1 MTDQSFLNYQ
11 SVFCPL
17 SSDITMPT
25 ELSGQIEKITF
36 SNEDTGFTIARV
48 KVKGRHDP
56 VTVVGTLMAPMPGEI
71 LDMRG
76 DWANH
81 PRFGLQFKVSDYK
94 TRVPA
99 TVDGIRKYLGSGM
112 IKGLGPVMAGRIVDQ
127 FGKKTLDVIDNQI
140 HLLAE
145 VDGIGPKR
153 IATISR
159 AWDAQSEIRGVMLFL
174 QSHGVSSG
182 YAAKIF
188 KQYGNQAIAVVKR
201 NPYRLAGDIFGIGFL
216 TADKIAAKLGF
227 AKDAELRVE
236 AGILYVLNQ
245 LSDEGHVYFP
255 YQPLI
260 SKCCGILGVDRHPVI
275 QALGNLALDQKIIIE
290 DINGSLDDG
299 KENHKAVYLARFHVC
314 ETGIARQ
321 LKLLVTGA
329 KSIRDIDAGK
339 AIDWVQGQLSI
350 TLAKKQITAI
360 IRAVEN
366 KVMVITGGPGT
377 GKTTIINAV
386 LKIFARLRATI
397 MLAAPTGRA
406 AKRMSEATGYE
417 AKTIHRL
424 LEYSLQKGGFQRTED
439 KPLDCDVLVIDE
451 ASMIDTLLMYHLLKA
466 VPPFATLILVGDVN
480 QLPSVG
486 AGNVLG
492 DIIASSA
499 VPVVALDKIFRQ
511 AKTSQIVVN
520 AHRINQ
526 GRSPSFN
533 AGQTTDSGNDF
544 YFIEQ
549 QDPDKV
555 LEIILELCKNRIPRR
570 FGFDPVDDIQVLTPM
585 HRGSVGAGNL
595 NQQLQAALNPGE
607 DGITRGERSY
617 RVNDKVMQIRNNY
630 DKDVFN
636 GDIGRVTAI
645 DGDSREVAVSV
656 DGREVVY
663 DFSDLDEIVPAYAVS
678 VHKSQGSEYPVVIIP
693 IVTQHYILLQRNL
706 IYTAVTRGKKLVIIV
721 GSRKAMAIGI
731 NNTKTRQ
738 RYTRLRH
745 RLSPA

>member
-1 MTDQSFLNYQ
+1 
-11 SVFCPL
+11 
-17 SSDITMPT
+17 MPT
-25 ELSGQIEKITF
+25 TLSGQIERITF
-36 SNEDTGFTIARV
+36 TNEETGFTIARV
-48 KVKGRHDP
+48 KIAGRHEP

-71 LDMRG
+71 LDMHG
-76 DWANH
+76 EWSNH
-81 PRFGLQFKVSDYK
+81 PRFGIQFKVSDYK

-99 TVDGIRKYLGSGM
+99 TVFGIRKYLGSGM
-112 IKGLGPVMAGRIVDQ
+112 IKGLGPVMAGRIVDK

-140 HLLAE
+140 QRLAE
-145 VDGIGPKR
+145 VAGIGEKR
-153 IATISR
+153 IAMITQ
-159 AWDAQSEIRGVMLFL
+159 AWAAQSEIRDVMLFL

-188 KQYGNQAIAVVKR
+188 KQYGNQSIAVVKQ
-201 NPYRLAGDIFGIGFL
+201 NPYRLATEIFGIGFL
-216 TADKIAAKLGF
+216 TADQIAGKLGF
-227 AKDAELRVE
+227 ENDSKLRVE

-260 SKCCGILGVDRHPVI
+260 SKSCGILGVDREPVV
-275 QALGNLALDQKIIIE
+275 QALGHLALDQKIVIE
-290 DINGSLDDG
+290 DINETLDVF
-299 KENHKAVYLARFHVC
+299 KENHKAVYLARFHLC
-314 ETGIARQ
+314 ETGIARR
-321 LKLLVTGA
+321 LKALVAGT
-329 KSIRDIDAGK
+329 KSLRDIDTNK

-350 TLAKKQITAI
+350 TLAENQIKAI
-360 IRAVEN
+360 AWAVKN

-386 LKIFARLRATI
+386 LKIFARLKAAI

-406 AKRMSEATGYE
+406 AKRMTEATGFA

-424 LEYSLQKGGFQRTED
+424 LEYSLQKGGFQRNED

-451 ASMIDTLLMYHLLKA
+451 SSMIDTLLMYHLLKA
-466 VPPFATLILVGDVN
+466 VPTFATLILVGDIN

-486 AGNVLG
+486 AGNVLA

-499 VPVVALDKIFRQ
+499 VPVATLDKIFRQ
-511 AKTSQIVVN
+511 AQTSQIVVN

-526 GRSPSFN
+526 GLTPSVN
-533 AGQTTDSGNDF
+533 AGQAADPRNDF
-544 YFIEQ
+544 YFIDQE
-549 QDPDKV
+549 DPDQV
-555 LEIILELCKNRIPRR
+555 LDIIVELCKNRIPQR

-607 DGITRGERSY
+607 GGVTRGERSY

-630 DKDVFN
+630 DKEVFN
-636 GDIGRVTAI
+636 GDIGRIRAIAWESREITVSI
-645 DGDSREVAVSV
+645 DGRDIA
-656 DGREVVY
+656 Y
-663 DFSDLDEIVPAYAVS
+663 DFGDLDEIVPAYAIS

-706 IYTAVTRGKKLVIIV
+706 IYTAVTRGKKLVVIV
-721 GSRKAMAIGI
+721 GSRKAMAIGV
-731 NNTKTRQ
+731 NNNKTRQ
-738 RYTRLRH
+738 RYTRLKY
-745 RLSPA
+745 RLN